1 MDREDVLKYAKNSY
15 RTEPDYP
22 WNKFPDFAA
31 LRHDKNNKWYG
42 LLMNVN
48 KEKLNMDDG
57 GEIQILNVKCD
68 PELVDILRKKDAILP
83 AYHMNKEHW
92 VSIVLDGSVPEDDI
106 THLLDLSYDLTK

>member
-1 MDREDVLKYAKNSY
+1 
-15 RTEPDYP
+15 
-22 WNKFPDFAA
+22 
-31 LRHDKNNKWYG
+31 
-42 LLMNVN
+42 MNVN
-48 KEKLNMDDG
+48 KEKLNMDGG

>member
-48 KEKLNMDDG
+48 KE
-57 GEIQILNVKCD
+57 
-68 PELVDILRKKDAILP
+68 
-83 AYHMNKEHW
+83 HW